1 MRPLGNLDNVGP
13 LDRASTHTR
22 TMKTSVQIFVIVATA
37 LFSGCAT
44 SYQSNGFTGGYTET
58 QLAPDVF
65 RVAFR
70 GNGYTSQ
77 QRAQD
82 FAMLRAAE
90 LALQRDFTHLAVV
103 DERSSTTAHS
113 FTTSGHATTTGT
125 ASVYGNRATYSGNT
139 TYTPGQTHTFY
150 KPETGIVV
158 QFFKS
163 KPEAIFAFDAAFLQ
177 QSIKHTYKI
186 K

>member
-1 MRPLGNLDNVGP
+1 MGRVAELGSLGRSTTPL
-13 LDRASTHTR
+13 HTN
-22 TMKTSVQIFVIVATA
+22 TMKTSAQILIVVAAA

-77 QRAQD
+77 ERAQD

-90 LALQRDFTHLAVV
+90 LALRHEFTHLVVV

-125 ASVYGNRATYSGNT
+125 AYVYGNRATYSGYT

-150 KPETGIVV
+150 KPKTGIVV

-163 KPEAIFAFDAAFLQ
+163 KPDAIFAFDAAFLQ
-177 QSIKHTYKI
+177 QSLKQTYKI